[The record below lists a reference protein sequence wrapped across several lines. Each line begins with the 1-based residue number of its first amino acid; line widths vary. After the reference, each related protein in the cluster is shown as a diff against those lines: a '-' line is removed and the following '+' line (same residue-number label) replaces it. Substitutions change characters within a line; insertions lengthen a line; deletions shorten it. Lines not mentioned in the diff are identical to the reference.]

1 MADSSE
7 ELQQR
12 LERVLLGGRRKYT
25 RLEVAEKAGVPD
37 DRSRRLWR
45 ALGFATVRDDEV
57 VFTDADVEAMRT
69 ADQLVQSGLI
79 DPSIEVSVT
88 RALGQHLS
96 RLAEWQVDMLWE
108 LIREQPDLGRNE
120 RQVTRLVD
128 RLLPELEQVQNF
140 VWRRHLAAYA
150 GRALAAPDEHL
161 ETRTEVVGF
170 VDMVGYTRLTRQIDE
185 EELSRVLDAFET
197 LATEVIAEHHG
208 RVVKMIGD
216 EAMFVAD
223 SVTDAARIGLALAE
237 AYADDDLLSDVRVA
251 LAVGP
256 VLVQDGDYYGP
267 VVNLASRVVDI
278 AQPGSVLV
286 SDDFHDALAHGAVRP
301 DDVVPTHV
309 AETAEAAEQA
319 GPPEPPEPAEH
330 IEPAKHTRPA
340 EHTKPA
346 GSTEPAKPRALAGST
361 GPAEP
366 EFAFKA
372 VRPRNV
378 KGLGRVQLWVLYR
391 AGGEAPTLERRLGR
405 RWERLSEV
413 LQDLDDLRER
423 GERLIT
429 VTRTGIR
436 EPSGFGERLRSV
448 ARGAEGRDLEG
459 TERE

>member
-1 MADSSE
+1 MTDPSE

-37 DRSRRLWR
+37 ERSRRLWR

-108 LIREQPDLGRNE
+108 LIREQPELGRSE

-128 RLLPELEQVQNF
+128 RLLPELERVQNF

-150 GRALAAPDEHL
+150 GRAFAASGDNVEA
-161 ETRTEVVGF
+161 RTQVVGF

-216 EAMFVAD
+216 EVLFVAD
-223 SVTDAARIGLALAE
+223 SAPDAAEIALALTE
-237 AYADDDLLSDVRVA
+237 RTSADDSLPAVRAGMASGRILSRFGDV
-251 LAVGP
+251 
-256 VLVQDGDYYGP
+256 YGS
-267 VVNLASRVVDI
+267 VVNLAARLTSVARPGTILVDRE
-278 AQPGSVLV
+278 L
-286 SDDFHDALAHGAVRP
+286 
-301 DDVVPTHV
+301 
-309 AETAEAAEQA
+309 AAELA
-319 GPPEPPEPAEH
+319 DEKAYELRLRRPVTVRGYNRL
-330 IEPAKHTRPA
+330 RPA
-340 EHTKPA
+340 
-346 GSTEPAKPRALAGST
+346 ALRRSS
-361 GPAEP
+361 
-366 EFAFKA
+366 
-372 VRPRNV
+372 
-378 KGLGRVQLWVLYR
+378 
-391 AGGEAPTLERRLGR
+391 EAPTGMFASSQQLAAEMLGLTDPLAREAAPEERADPPPEDQVTDPKPRRRRRRGR
-405 RWERLSEV
+405 
-413 LQDLDDLRER
+413 
-423 GERLIT
+423 
-429 VTRTGIR
+429 
-436 EPSGFGERLRSV
+436 
-448 ARGAEGRDLEG
+448 
-459 TERE
+459 

>member
-1 MADSSE
+1 VPDSSE

-45 ALGFATVRDDEV
+45 ALGFATVDDDEV

-108 LIREQPDLGRNE
+108 LIKEQPEVGRSE

-128 RLLPELEQVQNF
+128 RLLPELERVQNF

-150 GRALAAPDEHL
+150 GRAFAAPDEHL
-161 ETRTEVVGF
+161 ESRTEVVGF

-216 EAMFVAD
+216 EVLFVAD
-223 SVTDAARIGLALAE
+223 AATDAAEIALTLTE
-237 AYADDDLLSDVRVA
+237 RTSADDTLPAVRAGMASGRILSRFGDV
-251 LAVGP
+251 
-256 VLVQDGDYYGP
+256 YGS
-267 VVNLASRVVDI
+267 VVNLAARLTSVARPGTILVDRE
-278 AQPGSVLV
+278 
-286 SDDFHDALAHGAVRP
+286 LASELADEKAYELRMRRPVTVR
-301 DDVVPTHV
+301 
-309 AETAEAAEQA
+309 
-319 GPPEPPEPAEH
+319 GYNRL
-330 IEPAKHTRPA
+330 RPA
-340 EHTKPA
+340 A
-346 GSTEPAKPRALAGST
+346 LRRAS
-361 GPAEP
+361 
-366 EFAFKA
+366 
-372 VRPRNV
+372 
-378 KGLGRVQLWVLYR
+378 
-391 AGGEAPTLERRLGR
+391 EAPTGMFASSQQLAAEMLGLTDPSARDTEKLPSEPGPTNEETDGPDAEPRPRRR
-405 RWERLSEV
+405 RRRRIL
-413 LQDLDDLRER
+413 
-423 GERLIT
+423 
-429 VTRTGIR
+429 
-436 EPSGFGERLRSV
+436 
-448 ARGAEGRDLEG
+448 
-459 TERE
+459 